1 MNPASAVDHLILS
14 ELRYAQ
20 RLRREAQS
28 LSRSQIAEKFE
39 ITKGQLDGILE
50 GHPHEDS
57 DLILACHEEAQR
69 LWQELEFFTQPIIAE
84 RYGRTTR
91 QVRRIAERASEVPA

>member
-1 MNPASAVDHLILS
+1 MNPASAVDHLILG

-20 RLRREAQS
+20 KLRREAQS
-28 LSRSQIAEKFE
+28 LSLNSLAEKFE
-39 ITKGQLDGILE
+39 TTKAMIESVINGR
-50 GHPHEDS
+50 PHEDAE
-57 DLILACHEEAQR
+57 LILACHEEAQR

-91 QVRRIAERASEVPA
+91 QVRRIAERKAEAPA